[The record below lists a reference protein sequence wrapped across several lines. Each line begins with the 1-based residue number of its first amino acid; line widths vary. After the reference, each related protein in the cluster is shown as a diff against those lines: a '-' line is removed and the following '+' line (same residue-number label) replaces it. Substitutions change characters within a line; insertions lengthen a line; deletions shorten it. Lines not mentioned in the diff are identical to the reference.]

1 MNLPWKHA
9 IVVGASS
16 GIGEAIARRL
26 VRAGCRVALIARRA
40 DRLEAICAQ
49 LNREAGSEVAIAVGH
64 DVHVHEEIPWLFQ
77 NCALRLGGLDAI
89 FYAPGVLPRIAPDEY
104 DTATDV
110 ETIQVNLLGAI
121 AWLNQAALR
130 FEKTGRGTIVG
141 IGSIAG
147 DRGRRGNP
155 VYCTSKAALATYLES
170 LRNRLGR
177 RGVKVVTAKPGFI
190 DTEMTHGLT
199 GMIWLI
205 SADRA
210 AELILRAARRGRTT
224 AYIPER
230 WRLVG
235 LVVRMIPSFLFRR
248 LNV

>member
-26 VRAGCRVALIARRA
+26 VHAGCRVALIARRA
-40 DRLEAICAQ
+40 DRLEAICAE
-49 LNREAGSEVAIAVGH
+49 LNREAGWEVALAVPH
-64 DVHVHEEIPWLFQ
+64 DVHRHEEIPWLFQ
-77 NCALRLGGLDAI
+77 NCALRLGGMDAI
-89 FYAPGVLPRIAPDEY
+89 FYASGVLPRIAPDEY
-104 DTATDV
+104 ETATDV

-130 FEKTGRGTIVG
+130 FEKTGSGTIVG

-190 DTEMTHGLT
+190 DTEMTHGLA

-210 AELILRAARRGRTT
+210 AELILRAARRGRTV

-235 LVVRMIPSFLFRR
+235 LVLRMIPSFLFRR